1 MTHDHAAYY
10 AQCGKNYK
18 ILLLVM
24 LTRIFTRKSNAPL
37 DKFPNFHCK
46 EKNSSQMPGNAWGW
60 GWGWAILELTGTL
73 PTPSQAF
80 LVLRDSDL
88 IWYTVY

>member
-1 MTHDHAAYY
+1 MIMVHIMH
-10 AQCGKNYK
+10 NVER

-24 LTRIFTRKSNAPL
+24 LTRIFTQKSNAPL

-60 GWGWAILELTGTL
+60 GGGVGGGDGQFWN
-73 PTPSQAF
+73 
-80 LVLRDSDL
+80 
-88 IWYTVY
+88 

>member
-1 MTHDHAAYY
+1 
-10 AQCGKNYK
+10 
-18 ILLLVM
+18 
-24 LTRIFTRKSNAPL
+24 
-37 DKFPNFHCK
+37 
-46 EKNSSQMPGNAWGW
+46 MPANAWGW

-73 PTPSQAF
+73 PTPSHAF

>member
-1 MTHDHAAYY
+1 MTHDHGAYY

-60 GWGWAILELTGTL
+60 GVGMGNFGINRYITHSFSGF
-73 PTPSQAF
+73 PGS
-80 LVLRDSDL
+80 
-88 IWYTVY
+88 

>member
-1 MTHDHAAYY
+1 MTHDHGAYY

-24 LTRIFTRKSNAPL
+24 LTRIFTQKSNAPL

-60 GWGWAILELTGTL
+60 VWGWAILELTGTL
-73 PTPSQAF
+73 PTPFQAF